1 MTDKIEVGEY
11 VRTRK
16 GYIAKVK
23 QIICK
28 GYPIKELEGHIICDD
43 EDRTILNPNEV
54 NHSKNIIDLIQVGD
68 YVNGSYVVDI
78 LEDMQ
83 IGELHLEMTYNYTN
97 QEKGDCTIYN
107 KDIKEILTKEQF
119 NQNSYKVVE

>member
-1 MTDKIEVGEY
+1 MEKIEVGEH

-43 EDRTILNPNEV
+43 EDRTILNTNEV
-54 NHSKNIIDLIQVGD
+54 KHSKNIFKLIESG
-68 YVNGSYVVDI
+68 DI
-78 LEDMQ
+78 L
-83 IGELHLEMTYNYTN
+83 
-97 QEKGDCTIYN
+97 K
-107 KDIKEILTKEQF
+107 IKEGNLVCYISWNKEYDISLEEIQKKAELLAIITKEQAKMME
-119 NQNSYKVVE
+119 YEVV